1 MQSHSAAALTD
12 APTRNL
18 LLQLRYD
25 GTNYHGWQ
33 IQQNALSV
41 QQVLQDALFPILGGP
56 HELKGCSRTDTGVHA
71 DEYDVSVRTA
81 SQIPCDRLQAA
92 LNVRLPRD
100 IAVRACRPVPDDFH
114 ARYSC
119 IGKEYIYQIWNDPV
133 RDPFLDRYVLH
144 YPYPL
149 DDALLHRCA
158 QDYVG
163 THDFSAFCSA
173 GGKKHDPV
181 RTVRH
186 FDVTRDGALLRMT
199 VAADGFLYNMVR
211 IMVGTLLRIAQGKI
225 APDAIPSILAGK
237 DRSRAG
243 LTAPA
248 CGLRL
253 HRVFYD
259 LPPLEPLERKD
270 AT

>member
-1 MQSHSAAALTD
+1 M
-12 APTRNL
+12 RNL
-18 LLQLRYD
+18 LLGLSYD

-33 IQQNALSV
+33 VQQNALSV
-41 QQVLQDALFPILGGP
+41 QQVLQNALFPILGGP

-71 DEYDVSVRTA
+71 DEYFVSVRTA
-81 SQIPCDRLQAA
+81 SRIPCDRLAAA

-100 IAVRACRPVPDDFH
+100 IAVQSCRTVPDDFH

-119 IGKEYIYQIWNDPV
+119 LGKEYIYQIWNHPV
-133 RDPFLDRYVLH
+133 RSPFWDRYTLQ

-149 DDALLHRCA
+149 DVPMLHRCA

-181 RTVRH
+181 RTVDH
-186 FDVTRDGALLRMT
+186 FTVARDGAMVRMT
-199 VAADGFLYNMVR
+199 VAADGFLYHMVR
-211 IMVGTLLRIAQGKI
+211 IMVGTLLRVAQGKI
-225 APDAIPSILAGK
+225 APDAIPAILASG

-259 LPPLEPLERKD
+259 LPPLERSD
-270 AT
+270 AP